1 MRARD
6 FITEK
11 KRKIKAPT
19 KSQCSV
25 GKSSLSNVR
34 RSQCVSLGYLA
45 HDTGHTMGT
54 GKQGKKGSGVP
65 LRGKKAKSE
74 KHGGPVKNYGGSH
87 S

>member
-11 KRKIKAPT
+11 KRKIKSPT
-19 KSQCSV
+19 RSQCSV
-25 GKSSLSNVR
+25 GKSTMSNVR

-45 HDTGHTMGT
+45 HDSDQTMGT
-54 GKQGKKGSGVP
+54 GTQRKKGTGVP